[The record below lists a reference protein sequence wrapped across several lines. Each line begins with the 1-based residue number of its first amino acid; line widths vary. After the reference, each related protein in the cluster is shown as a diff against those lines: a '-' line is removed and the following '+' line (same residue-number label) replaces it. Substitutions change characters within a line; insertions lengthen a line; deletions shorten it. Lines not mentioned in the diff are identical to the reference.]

1 MSLAVSIS
9 CIKAAHLSSFYIHLF
24 TFHEFLLDHV
34 SLFQQ
39 THLPTR
45 WLKIGYLYSCIL
57 HINVTFLLSLKVWM
71 YGNSGLKH
79 MSRVKKRLVC
89 MNGLRGRLYL
99 LI

>member
-45 WLKIGYLYSCIL
+45 WLKKQVFIL
-57 HINVTFLLSLKVWM
+57 VYFTHQRNIFAEPKSMDV
-71 YGNSGLKH
+71 
-79 MSRVKKRLVC
+79 R
-89 MNGLRGRLYL
+89 
-99 LI
+99 